1 MMRKSTTRIATKKR
15 LPSEANSPR
24 PEADRRLRQAD
35 RLARVM
41 RTLQLLLSRGRWKVQ
56 DIAAEQECS
65 VRTIYRVKEVLE
77 LAGISVDTDRRD
89 HCLRIR
95 PDFRFPSLN
104 VTEEEA
110 LAQGTATAITAGP
123 GLDITAGAKP
133 VTRKLAMVAKE
144 EVAQVLADAE
154 ALVAVLDLKLAD
166 HSRHREI
173 IRTIQWALVKRKQAI
188 GTYRSPYEAG
198 EVKLQLH
205 PYRLCLVKQ
214 AWYLVARPDKEQFPR
229 TFRVARF
236 KTLRMS
242 EINAHIPEDF
252 SLQSYFGNAWA
263 VYRGTQSFDVE
274 IVFSP
279 DVAAIVTEGVW
290 HPTQKAR
297 KHKNGAVTLTFQVD
311 GLNEIVRWVLGWGSG
326 ATVIQPAELREMVL
340 AQLHRSL
347 EAYRA

>member
-1 MMRKSTTRIATKKR
+1 M
-15 LPSEANSPR
+15 
-24 PEADRRLRQAD
+24 
-35 RLARVM
+35 
-41 RTLQLLLSRGRWKVQ
+41 
-56 DIAAEQECS
+56 
-65 VRTIYRVKEVLE
+65 RTIYRDNEVLE
-77 LAGISVDTDRRD
+77 LAGIPVETDRSD

-133 VTRKLAMVAKE
+133 VTRKLSAVAKE

-173 IRTIQWALVKRKQAI
+173 IRTVQWALVKRKQAI
-188 GTYRSPYEAG
+188 GAYRSPYEARD
-198 EVKLQLH
+198 VKLQLH

-214 AWYLVARPDKEQFPR
+214 AWYLIARPDKEQFPR

-236 KTLRMS
+236 KTLRIS
-242 EINAHIPEDF
+242 EINAHVPADF
-252 SLQSYFGNAWA
+252 SLQEYFGNAWA
-263 VYRGTQSFDVE
+263 VYRGGQSYDVE

-279 DVAAIVTEGVW
+279 DAATIVTEGVW
-290 HPTQKAR
+290 HPTQKVCD
-297 KHKNGAVTLTFQVD
+297 HKNGSVTLTFRVD
-311 GLNEIVRWVLGWGSG
+311 GLNEIVRWVLGWGSR
-326 ATVIQPAELREMVL
+326 AKVIQPAELREMVL
-340 AQLHRSL
+340 DQLQQSL
-347 EAYRA
+347 EAYRE